1 MIINIDLDIN
11 LFDGDTELE
20 SGEMFQVERINITED
35 SFNLYMS
42 NGDIWDGANLTPYE
56 RDLII
61 NEVSERMKE
70 VYNSVLET
78 NY

>member
-11 LFDGDTELE
+11 LFDGDTETE
-20 SGEMFQVERINITED
+20 SGEMFKVERINITED
-35 SFNLYMS
+35 SFNLSMS
-42 NGDIWDGANLTPYE
+42 NGDIWDGAGLTPYE

-70 VYNSVLET
+70 VYNSIQE
-78 NY
+78 

>member
-70 VYNSVLET
+70 VYNRMQII
-78 NY
+78 N

>member
-11 LFDGDTELE
+11 LYDGDTELE
-20 SGEMFQVERINITED
+20 SGEMFQVKRINITED
-35 SFNLYMS
+35 SFTLSMS

-61 NEVSERMKE
+61 GEISERIKDIH
-70 VYNSVLET
+70 NSVQE
-78 NY
+78 

>member
-11 LFDGDTELE
+11 LFDGDTETE
-20 SGEMFQVERINITED
+20 SGEMFKVERINITED

>member
-20 SGEMFQVERINITED
+20 SGEMFKVKRIDITED
-35 SFNLYMS
+35 SFNLSMS

-61 NEVSERMKE
+61 NEVSERIKE
-70 VYNSVLET
+70 VYNSVQE
-78 NY
+78 

>member
-11 LFDGDTELE
+11 LFDGDTETE
-20 SGEMFQVERINITED
+20 SGEMFKVERINITED
-35 SFNLYMS
+35 SFNLSMS

-61 NEVSERMKE
+61 NEVSERIKE
-70 VYNSVLET
+70 VYNSVQE
-78 NY
+78 

>member
-20 SGEMFQVERINITED
+20 SGEMFKVERINITKD
-35 SFNLYMS
+35 SFTLYMS
-42 NGDIWDGANLTPYE
+42 NGDAWDGANLTPYE

-61 NEVSERMKE
+61 DEISERIKE
-70 VYNSVLET
+70 VYNSVQE
-78 NY
+78 

>member
-1 MIINIDLDIN
+1 MIINIDLEIN
-11 LFDGDTELE
+11 LFDGDTETE

-35 SFNLYMS
+35 SFNLSMS

-61 NEVSERMKE
+61 NEVSERIKE
-70 VYNSVLET
+70 VYNSVQE
-78 NY
+78 

>member
-11 LFDGDTELE
+11 LFDGDTETE

-35 SFNLYMS
+35 SFNLSMS

-70 VYNSVLET
+70 VYNSVQE
-78 NY
+78 

>member
-20 SGEMFQVERINITED
+20 SGEMFKVERINITED
-35 SFNLYMS
+35 SFTLSMS

>member
-11 LFDGDTELE
+11 LFDGDTETE

-35 SFNLYMS
+35 SFTLYMS

-61 NEVSERMKE
+61 NEVSERMRE
-70 VYNSVLET
+70 VYNSVQE
-78 NY
+78 